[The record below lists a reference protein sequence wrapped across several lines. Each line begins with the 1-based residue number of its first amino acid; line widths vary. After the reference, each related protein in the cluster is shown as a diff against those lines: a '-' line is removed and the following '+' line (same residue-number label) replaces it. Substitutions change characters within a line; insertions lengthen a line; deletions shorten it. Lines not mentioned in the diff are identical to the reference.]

1 MVTAYRI
8 SNEARGYK
16 LPLSQHISLPSDS
29 NTKHRGLLRYSQTTS
44 TMSDI
49 EKTEEPSVPRKRI
62 AVACGRCRQRKIR
75 CSGDNGTGAAC
86 TNCKTAGTERCQF
99 LRVSSLVVL
108 GGRPENIS
116 CDLPLSQ
123 STANRHPAL
132 SPTVPSLPLPY
143 ASAMM
148 ANMGHGS
155 EADQHEMSYGCVQ
168 RPYDQAQGW
177 NQGFG
182 GDHGVYSP
190 SPSMMNEQLS
200 MMGSYRSGLPTAAR
214 RDVLYV
220 NADGSVY
227 DYSTGLEYASTN
239 IDIRSTTAPDLSNA
253 FQSGMSRFSNNAL
266 VDHPGRCV
274 TIPADRS
281 RSGSSHPDALADR
294 RSSPLGPGVQ
304 GPASMADMFGSYH
317 GYESGSSVDH
327 SSASLSTGPSPPC
340 SSRSDALPDP
350 RTSPLAAVAAEGV
363 ASLMEMN
370 GGYRG
375 YDSGTYSGNS
385 IDRGGGSIYT
395 STPPDE
401 LLVHDGALRSSI
413 PDYYRYGESSP
424 ERGSQTSR
432 GSAMSLEDV
441 HYFPPGRAGCYVD
454 NGNGL
459 VSPNNDVDDD
469 GRGTPFPELR

>member
-1 MVTAYRI
+1 MMVTAYRI
-8 SNEARGYK
+8 SNEARRYK
-16 LPLSQHISLPSDS
+16 LPLAQHISLPS
-29 NTKHRGLLRYSQTTS
+29 NPNPKHRGLLRYSQTTN
-44 TMSDI
+44 TMSDT
-49 EKTEEPSVPRKRI
+49 EKTEESSVPRKRI

-86 TNCKTAGTERCQF
+86 TNCRAAGAERCQF

-108 GGRPENIS
+108 GNRPENLTY
-116 CDLPLSQ
+116 DLPLSQ
-123 STANRHPAL
+123 STANRHTAL

-148 ANMGHGS
+148 ANMGHGG
-155 EADQHEMSYGCVQ
+155 EADQHEMPYGCVP

-200 MMGSYRSGLPTAAR
+200 MMGPYRSGLPTAAR

-227 DYSTGLEYASTN
+227 DYGTGLEYASTD

-253 FQSGMSRFSNNAL
+253 FHRFPNNAL

-274 TIPADRS
+274 SIPADRS
-281 RSGSSHPDALADR
+281 RSGSSHPDALTDR
-294 RSSPLGPGVQ
+294 RPSPLGPGAQ

-340 SSRSDALPDP
+340 SSRSDALADR

-363 ASLMEMN
+363 ASMMELHE
-370 GGYRG
+370 GYRG
-375 YDSGTYSGNS
+375 YDSGSYSGNS
-385 IDRGGGSIYT
+385 IDRGGGGIYT

-401 LLVHDGALRSSI
+401 LLVHDAALRSSI

-424 ERGSQTSR
+424 ERSSQPSR

-454 NGNGL
+454 NGSGNSNGL
-459 VSPNNDVDDD
+459 VSPNNGVGD

>member
-1 MVTAYRI
+1 
-8 SNEARGYK
+8 
-16 LPLSQHISLPSDS
+16 
-29 NTKHRGLLRYSQTTS
+29 
-44 TMSDI
+44 MSDP

-116 CDLPLSQ
+116 YDLPLSQ

-132 SPTVPSLPLPY
+132 SPTVSSLPLPY

-148 ANMGHGS
+148 ANMGHSS
-155 EADQHEMSYGCVQ
+155 EADRHEMPYGCVQ

-182 GDHGVYSP
+182 GDHGIYSP
-190 SPSMMNEQLS
+190 SSSMMNEQLS

-227 DYSTGLEYASTN
+227 DYGTGLEYASTD
-239 IDIRSTTAPDLSNA
+239 IDIRSTTAPDLSSA

-317 GYESGSSVDH
+317 GYESGSSMDH

-385 IDRGGGSIYT
+385 IDRGGGGIYT

-459 VSPNNDVDDD
+459 VSPNNGVDDD